1 MVGWSVMAR
10 LFFLQPFLVANM
22 PRVTVPHSAPPRPDG
37 DPMCDTRPQQCLEIW
52 IFCFLILN
60 LEFWNLALGCFWEFG
75 LLILEFWN
83 LDFGFWVVDFGI
95 GILEFGFWDL

>member
-1 MVGWSVMAR
+1 MAR

-37 DPMCDTRPQQCLEIW
+37 DPVCDTRPQQCLEIW
-52 IFCFLILN
+52 IFCFLN
-60 LEFWNLALGCFWEFG
+60 
-75 LLILEFWN
+75 LEFWN